1 MVDFFQICR
10 LCVAKILPFKNKT
23 LPLIEIICCKK
34 WGRWGLNEKA
44 YSKELAL
51 KVISDLKE
59 KNLTILGGDVY
70 LFKKNKTIIT
80 YDSWYFEPQ
89 QNKDKR
95 IVENSYL
102 IAKQYISNYPTTKG
116 QPYFSVVISPTE
128 SECID
133 PET

>member
-1 MVDFFQICR
+1 MG
-10 LCVAKILPFKNKT
+10 T
-23 LPLIEIICCKK
+23 LKEPLWISLNSL
-34 WGRWGLNEKA
+34 GLNEKA

-133 PET
+133 PEI